1 MYQAFFCTFIGVR
14 VSYVLGINNKDLSN
28 NDIFYNECVL
38 VVVLFAK
45 RFERVVSVIKQLQ
58 QDGFKLLNDILG
70 SFKIVIILKND
81 ILNVL

>member
-1 MYQAFFCTFIGVR
+1 MYQAFFCTFIGVQ

-45 RFERVVSVIKQLQ
+45 RFDRVVSVIKQLQ

-70 SFKIVIILKND
+70 SFKIVIIVKND